1 MIETTSIVLG
11 ALGVLTLYSLL
22 QWINEFRFNT
32 RKSIK
37 SFAEYGRK
45 RGLLKLKK
53 KRVIIGSVSALA
65 ALSLLVTGFMLWD
78 NFYLNWSIILP
89 VIPFNV
95 LSLAIIAHEISYEK
109 ISINTDFL
117 DTEYFNIIDIE
128 KNKEVFLEQT
138 ETLKKNIET
147 TRKRINDVINRSSQF
162 FNAFN
167 SSKAFDSE
175 LTNLENQ
182 VASQLN
188 TFQGSI
194 NRLKDNF
201 VVIAQEYI
209 DNQRKVPLNESAAL
223 SFIQIDEY
231 LQTIQTIETHSVQS
245 IVESIRK
252 ALKDNQLKD
261 IADYPKLI
269 EHLKTLN
276 YTVTTD
282 DVLLLL
288 KNYSFNTSEERSV
301 YLDIVYNYQLASV
314 DFFTQFVI
322 RQDLAWFI
330 NDTFYSHFKENDIKL
345 LFATMIEQ
353 NAQKIVECI
362 LDSLNPKWISFMTD
376 IVNSLEIENELA
388 NLIKTYDVLI
398 ERMSRFSAL
407 FNIEENFFQAIQHS
421 PSSQKDQDSL
431 KQIQDKDFSTPKISE
446 DIKTMYKKQ
455 FAEYIDIANAAF
467 KLYVLYQNSTEGMSQ
482 KGLFDEET
490 IMDFILESIFRLN
503 RGWVKL
509 GMHMLI
515 VNLFSM
521 NVPWHNNPRLQ
532 PSIQSILEALDMA
545 EMKSKFDH
553 YMIGNIKESYQD
565 FVVKHARTMK
575 INESVVQQLVIRSE
589 RNRETLDLLQ

>member
-11 ALGVLTLYSLL
+11 ALGVLTFYSLL
-22 QWINEFRFNT
+22 QWINEFRFKT

-95 LSLAIIAHEISYEK
+95 LSLAIITHEISYEK

-162 FNAFN
+162 FAAFN

-175 LTNLENQ
+175 LMNVENQ
-182 VASQLN
+182 VASKLN

-194 NRLKDNF
+194 DRLKDNF

-446 DIKTMYKKQ
+446 DIKTMYKRR

-503 RGWVKL
+503 RGWAKL

>member
-11 ALGVLTLYSLL
+11 ALGVLTFYSLL
-22 QWINEFRFNT
+22 QWINEFRFKT

-95 LSLAIIAHEISYEK
+95 LSLAIITHEISYEK

-162 FNAFN
+162 FAAFN

-175 LTNLENQ
+175 LMNVENQ
-182 VASQLN
+182 VASKLN

-194 NRLKDNF
+194 DRLKDNF

-269 EHLKTLN
+269 KHLKTLN

-446 DIKTMYKKQ
+446 DIKTMYKRR

-503 RGWVKL
+503 RGWAKL

>member
-11 ALGVLTLYSLL
+11 ALGVLTFYSLL
-22 QWINEFRFNT
+22 QWINEFRFKT

-95 LSLAIIAHEISYEK
+95 LSLAIITHEISYEK

-162 FNAFN
+162 FAAFN

-175 LTNLENQ
+175 LMNVENQ
-182 VASQLN
+182 VASKLN

-194 NRLKDNF
+194 DRLKDNF

-276 YTVTTD
+276 YTVTTN

-446 DIKTMYKKQ
+446 DIKTMYKRQ

-482 KGLFDEET
+482 KGLFDEEM

-532 PSIQSILEALDMA
+532 PSIQSILEVLDMA

>member
-95 LSLAIIAHEISYEK
+95 LSLAIITHEISYEK

-182 VASQLN
+182 VASKLN